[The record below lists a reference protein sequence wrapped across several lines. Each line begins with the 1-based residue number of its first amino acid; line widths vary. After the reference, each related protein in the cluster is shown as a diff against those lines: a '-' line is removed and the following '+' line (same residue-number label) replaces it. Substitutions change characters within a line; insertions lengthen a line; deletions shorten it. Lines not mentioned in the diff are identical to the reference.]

1 MSKVIVIVGP
11 TGVGKTKL
19 SIELAKYFHSEIING
34 DSVQVYKELNI
45 GSAKIK
51 EEEKENIRHHLL
63 DVKNIEDNYTIYDYQ
78 NDVRNKIKEFNDANL
93 LPIIVGGSGLYLKAA
108 LYDYKFN
115 DEESK
120 DNLYEDLSNEEVYKL
135 LMEKDEKEALKL
147 HVNNRK
153 RVVRALNI
161 IEKSKTTKS
170 NILENQAHKPIYD
183 ICFIGL
189 TLPRDVLYERIN
201 ERVDIMIKDGLV
213 EEARN
218 LYNKYK
224 NNNYKSL
231 QAIGYKEL
239 FSYFRG
245 EITLDEAISLIKKK
259 SRNYAKRQYTWF
271 NNQFNTKWFN
281 VNLDNFDE
289 TVKEVKDYVRDYN
302 G

>member
-1 MSKVIVIVGP
+1 MNKVIVIVGP

-63 DVKNIEDNYTIYDYQ
+63 DIKNIEDNYTIYDYQ

-170 NILENQAHKPIYD
+170 NILENQDHKPIYD

-213 EEARN
+213 GEARN

-224 NNNYKSL
+224 DNNYKSL

-245 EITLDEAISLIKKK
+245 EITLDEAINLIKKK

>member
-1 MSKVIVIVGP
+1 MNKVIVIVGP

-63 DVKNIEDNYTIYDYQ
+63 DIKNIEDNYTIYDYQ

-170 NILENQAHKPIYD
+170 NILENQDHKPIYD

-224 NNNYKSL
+224 DNNYKSL

-245 EITLDEAISLIKKK
+245 EITLDEAINLIKKK

>member
-1 MSKVIVIVGP
+1 MNKVIVIVGP

-45 GSAKIK
+45 GSAKVK

-63 DVKNIEDNYTIYDYQ
+63 DIKNIEDNYTIYDYQ
-78 NDVRNKIKEFNDANL
+78 NDVRSKIKEFNDANL

-170 NILENQAHKPIYD
+170 DILENQDHKPIYD

-201 ERVDIMIKDGLV
+201 ERVDIMIKEGLV

-224 NNNYKSL
+224 DNNYKSL